1 MKGLNFMK
9 NNKTSLKS
17 FVNSIINSNT
27 KIIVINVEKEYNEIK
42 ESINQFDFSS
52 VDIINPL
59 ALFTSYDND
68 INNKHHSK
76 SY

>member
-1 MKGLNFMK
+1 MNI
-9 NNKTSLKS
+9 NKTSLKS
-17 FVNSIINSNT
+17 FVNSLINSNT
-27 KIIVINVEKEYNEIK
+27 KIIVINVENENNTIK

-59 ALFTSYDND
+59 ALFKSDDND

-76 SY
+76 NY

>member
-9 NNKTSLKS
+9 NNKNSLKS
-17 FVNSIINSNT
+17 FVKSLISSN
-27 KIIVINVEKEYNEIK
+27 KEIIVINVEDEYNTIK

-59 ALFTSYDND
+59 ALFKSEDKD
-68 INNKHHSK
+68 INN
-76 SY
+76 

>member
-1 MKGLNFMK
+1 MNI
-9 NNKTSLKS
+9 NKTSLKS
-17 FVNSIINSNT
+17 FVNSLINSNT
-27 KIIVINVEKEYNEIK
+27 KIIVINVENEYNTIK

-59 ALFTSYDND
+59 ALFKSDDND

-76 SY
+76 NY